1 MPRVPYDKPALDYA
15 GQLKQ
20 LKDRGLTVENDAKA
34 LHILEKISYFRLTGY
49 WYPMLEEPKTAKLF
63 KQNASFNN
71 AFRLYCFDRELR
83 KLVSGELEKIE
94 IAIRAKMI
102 YVLSHSHGPFW
113 FSDHT
118 LFNNRKKHTESLEKL
133 RVEKNR
139 SDEVY
144 IKSFNRKY
152 SDPLP
157 PSWMILEIS
166 SFGNLSSFYF
176 NLKSGQEKRAIANHF
191 GLEEHVFE
199 SWLHCFV
206 YVRNLCAHHARL
218 WNRILSITPQIP
230 LSPPNTWINITSIPN
245 YITGGPAI
253 KINNRTY
260 FLLSM
265 IIYLLNTINPTHT
278 FKDKLTE
285 LLKKYPNADIR
296 AIGFPEGWEKESLW
310 SD

>member
-15 GQLKQ
+15 AQLKQ
-20 LKDRGLTVENDAKA
+20 LKDRGLNVENEDKA
-34 LHILEKISYFRLTGY
+34 LHLLEKISYFRLTSY
-49 WYPMLEEPKTAKLF
+49 WYPMLKDPKSEKLF
-63 KQNASFNN
+63 KPDSSFNN
-71 AFRLYCFDRELR
+71 AFKLYCFDRELR

-113 FSDHT
+113 FSDKT
-118 LFNNRKKHTESLEKL
+118 LFQNRKKHEESVTKL
-133 RVEKNR
+133 KVEKER

-144 IKSFNRKY
+144 IKSFSRKY

-157 PSWMILEIS
+157 PSWMMLEIS
-166 SFGNLSSFYF
+166 SFGNLSSFFY
-176 NLKSGQEKRAIANHF
+176 NLKPGLEKRSIANHF
-191 GLEEHVFE
+191 GLEEHVLE

-218 WNRILSITPQIP
+218 WNRILSITPQVP
-230 LSPPNTWINITSIPN
+230 LSPMNKWITITSIPN
-245 YITGGPAI
+245 PEADGHNI

-265 IIYLLNTINPTHT
+265 IIYLLNIINPSHT
-278 FKDKLTE
+278 FKNKLSE
-285 LLKKYPNADIR
+285 LFAKYSNVDLR
-296 AIGFPEGWEKESLW
+296 AIGYPEGWEKESMW
-310 SD
+310 SN